1 MKKVVTAAAL
11 AGSLLATSSALAFEQ
26 RSEGGGDPAETV
38 KKLATAW
45 EEFKSKQDSV
55 IAEEVKKG
63 IADVVRKEEVER
75 INGEISKL
83 SEELKDFA
91 KKSNRLGNGQ
101 EDSEEVAEHKTA
113 FGLFL
118 RKGRDDGL
126 AELEAK
132 ALNVTTSA
140 DGGYAVPEEL
150 DRTILDL
157 ARVASPIRALANAIS
172 VGGSDYK
179 QLVNVHGL
187 AAGWVGETSSRPE
200 TSTPALAE
208 VVPFMGEVYANPAA
222 TQRVID
228 DAFFDVEAWLAAE
241 IAAEFA
247 VAEATAFVSGDG
259 TNKPKGFLAYT
270 INTSADGVRTFGHL
284 QQVKTGV
291 AGGFKATTSSTNP
304 GDTFIDVIHALKAPL
319 RAGAAWVMSSATLA
333 QVRKFRDVDGNYIWR
348 PGLIE
353 NHPSTILGYRVEEC
367 EDMPA
372 IATTS
377 NPIAFGNWKRGY
389 TVVDRIGTRILRDP
403 FTNKPYVHFYA
414 TKRVGGMVVD
424 SEALKILS
432 CAT

>member
-1 MKKVVTAAAL
+1 MSEVSDKIGEIVTA
-11 AGSLLATSSALAFEQ
+11 F
-26 RSEGGGDPAETV
+26 
-38 KKLATAW
+38 
-45 EEFKSKQDSV
+45 EEFKAKQDTV
-55 IAEEVKKG
+55 IAEEIKKG
-63 IADVVRKEEVER
+63 TADVVRKNEVEA
-75 INGEISKL
+75 INDSITKL
-83 SEELKDFA
+83 SEDLKALEA
-91 KKSNRLGNGQ
+91 KAGRPG
-101 EDSEEVAEHKTA
+101 SEKDEAPEVAEHKAA
-113 FGLFL
+113 FQQFL
-118 RKGRDDGL
+118 RKGREEGL
-126 AELEAK
+126 SDLEAK

-157 ARVASPIRALANAIS
+157 ARASSPIRDLATTIQ
-172 VGGSDYK
+172 VGGADYRK
-179 QLVNVHGL
+179 LVNVHGL

-247 VAEATAFVSGDG
+247 VAENTAFVSGNG
-259 TNKPKGFLAYT
+259 TNRPKGFMAYT
-270 INTSADGVRTFGHL
+270 INASSDANRDFGHL
-284 QQVKTGV
+284 QRIKTGV

-304 GDTFIDVIHALKAPL
+304 ADTFIDVIHAMKAPL
-319 RAGAAWVMSSATLA
+319 RSGASWLMATATLA
-333 QVRKFRDVDGNYIWR
+333 EVRKFRDVDGNYIWR
-348 PGLIE
+348 PGLAE
-353 NHPSTILGYRVEEC
+353 GQHSTILGYPVREC

-377 NPIAFGNWKRGY
+377 DPIAFGQWKRAY
-389 TVVDRIGTRILRDP
+389 TIVDRMGTRLLRDP

-424 SEALKILS
+424 SQAIKILA

>member
-1 MKKVVTAAAL
+1 MSEVEQKLDAINR
-11 AGSLLATSSALAFEQ
+11 AF
-26 RSEGGGDPAETV
+26 
-38 KKLATAW
+38 
-45 EEFKSKQDSV
+45 EEFKAKNDTV

-63 IADVVRKEEVER
+63 TADIVRKNEVDA
-75 INGEISKL
+75 INAEITKL
-83 SEELKDFA
+83 SEELKALEA
-91 KKSNRLGNGQ
+91 KANRPGAGSD
-101 EDSEEVAEHKTA
+101 ERTEVAEHKAA
-113 FGLFL
+113 FGKWI
-118 RKGRDDGL
+118 RKGYDAGL
-126 AELEAK
+126 DELEAK

-150 DRTILDL
+150 DRAILDL
-157 ARVASPIRALANAIS
+157 SRNSSPIRALANVIQ
-172 VGGSDYK
+172 VGGADYK
-179 QLVNVHGL
+179 KLVNVHGL
-187 AAGWVGETSSRPE
+187 ASGWVGETSSRPE

-247 VAEATAFVSGDG
+247 IVENTAFVSGNG
-259 TNKPKGFLAYT
+259 TDKPKGFLSYT
-270 INTSADGVRTFGHL
+270 INTSADSARTFGHI

-304 GDTFIDVIHALKAPL
+304 GDTFIDVIHAMKAPL
-319 RAGAAWVMSSATLA
+319 RAGASWLMATATLA
-333 QVRKFRDVDGNYIWR
+333 EVRKFRDTEGNYIWR
-348 PGLIE
+348 PGLAE
-353 NHPSTILGYRVEEC
+353 GAPSTILGYAVYEC

-377 NPIAFGNWKRGY
+377 NPIVFGNWDRGY
-389 TVVDRIGTRILRDP
+389 TIVDRMGTRLLRDP
-403 FTNKPYVHFYA
+403 YTNKPYVNFYA

-424 SEALKILS
+424 SQAIKVLS